1 METKKIFKFFAGW
14 SLEKEEAFLRE
25 MHQQGW
31 ALQKYNVMYTF
42 KKTEPKDV
50 IYKADFRLDY
60 KDSKEKQKEY
70 IEIYEMCGWKH
81 VTSFAKWNYFCKEVE
96 EENELPDIY
105 SDKETRI
112 QKLNELL
119 VFFVIMLAAILPSMY
134 NLFISP
140 MESRVPIWAKAMT
153 GLTGCMWIYFF
164 IRLTWK
170 IKKLKS
176 EIL

>member
-1 METKKIFKFFAGW
+1 METKKVLKFFAAW
-14 SLEKEEAFLRE
+14 SLEKEEAFLRK

-105 SDKETRI
+105 SEKETRI

-119 VFFVIMLAAILPSMY
+119 LFFIIMLAAILPSMY
-134 NLFISP
+134 NVFLSP
-140 MESRVPIWAKAMT
+140 IESRVPFWAKVMV
-153 GLTGCMWIYFF
+153 GVVGFMWMYLFV
-164 IRLTWK
+164 RLSWK
-170 IKKLKS
+170 IKNLKS

>member
-1 METKKIFKFFAGW
+1 METKKVFKFFTAW
-14 SLEKEEAFLRE
+14 NLEKEEAFLRK

-31 ALQKYNVMYTF
+31 ALQKYNMRYTF
-42 KKTEPKDV
+42 KRTEPKDV

-70 IEIYEMCGWKH
+70 IELYEMCGWKH

-96 EENELPDIY
+96 DENELPDIY
-105 SDKETRI
+105 SEKETRI

-119 VFFVIMLAAILPSMY
+119 LFFIIMLAAILPSIY
-134 NLFISP
+134 NVFLSP
-140 MESRVPIWAKAMT
+140 IEARVPIWAKVMT
-153 GLTGCMWIYFF
+153 GLVGCMYVYFF
-164 IRLTWK
+164 MRISWK
-170 IKKLKS
+170 IKKLKN

>member
-1 METKKIFKFFAGW
+1 METKRVLKFFAAW
-14 SLEKEEAFLRE
+14 SLEKEEAFLRK

-60 KDSKEKQKEY
+60 RDSKEKQKEY

-81 VTSFAKWNYFCKEVE
+81 VTSFTKWNYFCKEVE

-105 SDKETRI
+105 SEKETRI
-112 QKLNELL
+112 QKLKELSL
-119 VFFVIMLAAILPSMY
+119 FFVIMLATILPSMY
-134 NLFISP
+134 NVFLSP
-140 MESRVPIWAKAMT
+140 IESRVPIWAKVMV
-153 GLTGCMWIYFF
+153 GVVSCMWMYLF
-164 IRLTWK
+164 IRLSWK

>member
-1 METKKIFKFFAGW
+1 METKKVLKFFAAW
-14 SLEKEEAFLRE
+14 SLEKEEAFLRK

-70 IEIYEMCGWKH
+70 IELYEMCGWKH
-81 VTSFAKWNYFCKEVE
+81 VTSFTKWNYFCKEVE

-105 SDKETRI
+105 SEKETRI
-112 QKLNELL
+112 QKLKELSL
-119 VFFVIMLAAILPSMY
+119 FFVIMLATILPSMY
-134 NLFISP
+134 NVFLSP
-140 MESRVPIWAKAMT
+140 IESRVPIWAKVMV
-153 GLTGCMWIYFF
+153 GVVSCMWMYLF
-164 IRLTWK
+164 IRLSWK
-170 IKKLKS
+170 IKKLKN

>member
-1 METKKIFKFFAGW
+1 METRKVFKFFAGW
-14 SLEKEEAFLRE
+14 SLEKEEAFLRK

-31 ALQKYNVMYTF
+31 ALQKYNIMYTF
-42 KKTEPKDV
+42 KETEPKDV

-60 KDSKEKQKEY
+60 KDTKEKQKEY

-105 SDKETRI
+105 SEKDTRI

-119 VFFVIMLAAILPSMY
+119 LFFVIVFVTIMPTFYLCFLGPS
-134 NLFISP
+134 
-140 MESRVPIWAKAMT
+140 ESRIPYIFKGMVGFI
-153 GLTGCMWIYFF
+153 GCMYLYIF
-164 IRLTWK
+164 INITWK
-170 IKKLKS
+170 IKQLKK

>member
-1 METKKIFKFFAGW
+1 METKKVFKPFAIW
-14 SLEKEEAFLRE
+14 SLEKEEAFLRK
-25 MHQQGW
+25 MHQKGW

-50 IYKADFRLDY
+50 VYKADFRLDY

-81 VTSFAKWNYFCKEVE
+81 VTSFAKWNYFCKEVDE
-96 EENELPDIY
+96 VNELPDIY
-105 SDKETRI
+105 SEKETRI

-119 VFFVIMLAAILPSMY
+119 LFLVIISASILPSMY
-134 NLFISP
+134 NLFLSP
-140 MESRVPIWAKAMT
+140 MESRLPMWAKVTT
-153 GLTGCMWIYFF
+153 GLSGCMWMYFF
-164 IRLTWK
+164 IRLSWK

>member
-1 METKKIFKFFAGW
+1 MGTKKVLKFFSAW
-14 SLEKEEAFLRE
+14 SLEKEEVFLRK

-70 IEIYEMCGWKH
+70 IELYEMCGWKH

-96 EENELPDIY
+96 DENELPDIY
-105 SDKETRI
+105 SEKETRI

-119 VFFVIMLAAILPSMY
+119 LFFIIMLAAILPSMY
-134 NLFISP
+134 NVFLSP
-140 MESRVPIWAKAMT
+140 MESRVPIWAKVMV
-153 GLTGCMWIYFF
+153 GVVGFMWMYLFV
-164 IRLTWK
+164 RLSWK
-170 IKKLKS
+170 IKNLKS